1 MLNELASI
9 LDFAVEE
16 QNLSKFDD
24 LLDMNTINEI
34 NLQLAQKKY
43 LIEPEELKEKLVK
56 LKDNL
61 NYVLKDIDSIGLTH
75 EYNTKLDELH
85 NSDLRNKCK

>member
-1 MLNELASI
+1 MEDIHDEVKATVCERTRQMLNELASI

-34 NLQLAQKKY
+34 NLQLA
-43 LIEPEELKEKLVK
+43 
-56 LKDNL
+56 
-61 NYVLKDIDSIGLTH
+61 
-75 EYNTKLDELH
+75 
-85 NSDLRNKCK
+85 